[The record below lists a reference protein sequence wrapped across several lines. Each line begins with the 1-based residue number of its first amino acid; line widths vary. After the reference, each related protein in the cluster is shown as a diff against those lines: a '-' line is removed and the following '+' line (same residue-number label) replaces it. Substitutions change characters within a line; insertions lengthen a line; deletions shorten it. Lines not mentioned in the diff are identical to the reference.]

1 MKKQLTVGRVVCD
14 LLFRSL
20 IGMVVFGVSY
30 ARYTSSVSG
39 SATGAVAALAL
50 DGKITSAW
58 IDIGNMQPG
67 DSKTIPF
74 EVVNFSG
81 DQTSE
86 VEQEYLITVKTSGN
100 LPLSFALTSSLKAGK
115 TAGALQESNGAW
127 KSESA
132 GILPPAVQST
142 HSYTLTVTWKTEDG
156 NRMPD
161 YMDEIDSVVDARQ
174 VLPSEK

>member
-14 LLFRSL
+14 LLFLSL

-67 DSKTIPF
+67 
-74 EVVNFSG
+74 
-81 DQTSE
+81 
-86 VEQEYLITVKTSGN
+86 
-100 LPLSFALTSSLKAGK
+100 
-115 TAGALQESNGAW
+115 
-127 KSESA
+127 
-132 GILPPAVQST
+132 AV
-142 HSYTLTVTWKTEDG
+142 SYTHLERVMVILSAVCQVFF
-156 NRMPD
+156 NRK
-161 YMDEIDSVVDARQ
+161 R
-174 VLPSEK
+174 